1 MKKTVFSIQFLA
13 NNKKVIPIY
22 FKNGDEWHTNVKLP
36 DLVLETK
43 ADGPTYAI
51 EDIIL
56 IGLTGSKQLITLQY
70 CGEIEKTIQNANQ
83 LLNKLTQEPTS
94 QWKEYNL
101 HMLFGNVPKPRCTF
115 GESHQL
121 KSSYP
126 TCLRLQDFF
135 SFHYAGKDK
144 IDHIVC
150 RVKLTSED
158 DETIVEAHIQL
169 TSYHCVGDYIFPI
182 AGSATVTGTP
192 WNRVLGHRVANSQ
205 EFAFDV
211 VDYRSNEKGE
221 FVLSSPPNSS
231 KVEDYF
237 LFERE
242 VLAIGNGI
250 VVAAGNRWPNEWV
263 MNPLN
268 YSEERIIELTQK
280 LLSEGLDFNHAILG
294 NYIIIDHQNDE
305 FSLYAHM
312 SEGTLTVEVGDS
324 VKQGQVIGRVG
335 NTSNSDF
342 PHLHFHLMDS
352 MDFQTANGLPVMFKN
367 LLPGQAPIY
376 DFNETNS
383 LIYSD
388 YLFLRT

>member
-1 MKKTVFSIQFLA
+1 MGKTMFSIQFLA

-22 FKNGDEWHTNVKLP
+22 FKNGDVWHTSVKLP
-36 DLVLETK
+36 DLVLEIK
-43 ADGPTYAI
+43 SDGPTYNI

-56 IGLTGSKQLITLQY
+56 IGLTGSKQLLTLHY
-70 CGEIEKTIQNANQ
+70 CGEIEKPIQNANL
-83 LLNKLTQEPTS
+83 LLNKLTQEPMS

-101 HMLFGNVPKPRCTF
+101 HIIFGDVPKPRSTF

-121 KSSYP
+121 KSSCP

-150 RVKLTSED
+150 KIKLASE
-158 DETIVEAHIQL
+158 EGEIIVEAQIPL
-169 TSYHCVGDYIFPI
+169 TSYQCVGDYIFPI
-182 AGSATVTGTP
+182 VGSATVMGTP
-192 WNRVLGHRVANSQ
+192 WNGVWGHRIANSQ

-211 VDYRSNEKGE
+211 VDYRRDEKGE
-221 FVLSSPPNSS
+221 FVLSTPKNSS

-242 VLAIGNGI
+242 VHAIGNGI

-268 YSEERIIELTQK
+268 YSEERITELTQK
-280 LLSEGLDFNHAILG
+280 LLIEGLDFNHAILG
-294 NYIIIDHQNDE
+294 NYVIIDHQNGE

-342 PHLHFHLMDS
+342 PHLHFHLMELDGFS
-352 MDFQTANGLPVMFKN
+352 
-367 LLPGQAPIY
+367 
-376 DFNETNS
+376 NS
-383 LIYSD
+383 EWSPSYV
-388 YLFLRT
+388 